1 MLVSWGKSRVFSFVV
16 WLLGGALINRG
27 KKHFSLHFCWLG
39 VAVAEENTLFI
50 SFTFITLVSK
60 YPPVVHLAWL
70 TSVLCLF
77 SHLLSKGNVYKVNCS
92 GLFWYICYIA
102 KCLCQKTKSKKSFL
116 NLQHW
121 LHIKLSNSKS
131 RRMCFF
137 FLVLAQND
145 QRSLYWLFDCIFY
158 RGNHGKE
165 KIFALF
171 QKYSKI
177 AWIKAKF
184 CTIDLMSLHFK
195 LDRSPVTQMI

>member
-39 VAVAEENTLFI
+39 IAVAEENTLFI
-50 SFTFITLVSK
+50 SFTIITLVSK

-102 KCLCQKTKSKKSFL
+102 KCLCHKTKSKKSFL

-121 LHIKLSNSKS
+121 LHIKLSNPKS

-137 FLVLAQND
+137 FF
-145 QRSLYWLFDCIFY
+145 LFLLRMT
-158 RGNHGKE
+158 RGHYTGYSIVFFTGEIMVKR
-165 KIFALF
+165 
-171 QKYSKI
+171 KY
-177 AWIKAKF
+177 
-184 CTIDLMSLHFK
+184 LPYFK
-195 LDRSPVTQMI
+195 NTVR